1 MEGERQVP
9 GAGCDTPARYA
20 IAVDFDG
27 VIHQHVSPWIG
38 DPTHIPDPPVPGA
51 IAWLESMVARYD
63 IFIFT
68 CRLLTPRRSPV
79 ERAMCAWLAAH
90 GAPEHVVHALHFVSE
105 KPHAGVYLDDR
116 AMRFE
121 GRFPGTGEID
131 AAAVPWNKR
140 DERTTDDVVAIND
153 REDHV
158 AAGDVSVEEARE
170 ILSMFVSSHFRHH
183 AEGPHGR
190 ARFSIPANPARDS
203 DIRLSAF
210 ISRAEKAFARL
221 AIFDG
226 PNPF

>member
-79 ERAMCAWLAAH
+79 ERAMCAWLAKH
-90 GAPEHVVHALHFVSE
+90 GAPQHVVHALHFVSE

-121 GRFPGTGEID
+121 GRFPSGAEID

-140 DERTTDDVVAIND
+140 PPLTVRCTGGLIVRCAGCSQEINPDTTADPMGCDSLAAAAILLAAVA
-153 REDHV
+153 R
-158 AAGDVSVEEARE
+158 
-170 ILSMFVSSHFRHH
+170 
-183 AEGPHGR
+183 
-190 ARFSIPANPARDS
+190 ANP
-203 DIRLSAF
+203 F
-210 ISRAEKAFARL
+210 
-221 AIFDG
+221 
-226 PNPF
+226 

>member
-68 CRLLTPRRSPV
+68 CRLLTPKRSPV

-90 GAPEHVVHALHFVSE
+90 GASVDLVHALHFVSE

-140 DERTTDDVVAIND
+140 TTPSAQELAELVDVLVDAADALRDAVPVGDRVELLNAADAYDTARASLTWGRIKDRRLRPLPDDIGELL
-153 REDHV
+153 R
-158 AAGDVSVEEARE
+158 
-170 ILSMFVSSHFRHH
+170 
-183 AEGPHGR
+183 
-190 ARFSIPANPARDS
+190 
-203 DIRLSAF
+203 
-210 ISRAEKAFARL
+210 
-221 AIFDG
+221 
-226 PNPF
+226 